1 MGAGNEHFIN
11 HSAEEPEARLG
22 SGVYVDVE
30 NLGTAAQEFIQTL
43 MNSWPDN
50 KAPAPSLLSLYVRA
64 DQSALWR
71 MWAESHFSDVSVKAN
86 GIQHFSNTPA
96 KNSAD
101 IAVAVDALSDFLNQ
115 RVAWVVVVSDDSDF
129 IALYSKIRDERAAR
143 GHQPCNV
150 PFLWVVTDRPRTRSL
165 FMQEFFPNS
174 HVHTVPFPKKA
185 HIATVKTASS
195 SPETPARKA
204 EKNRIL
210 EEIAK
215 AIIEQTPVG
224 NFRSTTCQRIIQSE
238 WENHPLATTSG
249 PSYGVRFSNEL
260 WPILERFGVKKHHN
274 NGRAIK
280 YEITQSAKDAVI
292 PNPGP

>member
-1 MGAGNEHFIN
+1 MVAGNEHFSQ
-11 HSAEEPEARLG
+11 HSAEEPAAGLG

-30 NLGTAAQEFIQTL
+30 NLGTAAQEFIQAL

-71 MWAESHFSDVSVKAN
+71 MWAESHFSDVAVKAK

-101 IAVAVDALSDFLNQ
+101 IAIAVDALSDFLNQ

-129 IALYSKIRDERAAR
+129 IALYSKIRDERVAR
-143 GHQPCNV
+143 GHQPGDV

-174 HVHTVPFPKKA
+174 HVHTVPFPKAAQNEPEKVEGNLPQEVKA
-185 HIATVKTASS
+185 
-195 SPETPARKA
+195 SPTP
-204 EKNRIL
+204 KN
-210 EEIAK
+210 AK
-215 AIIEQTPVG
+215 ALEDMAQAIIREVPVG
-224 NFRSTTCQRIIQSE
+224 KFKSSDCQKIIKSQWPKHALAKASGQNF
-238 WENHPLATTSG
+238 
-249 PSYGVRFSNEL
+249 GVEFRKEL
-260 WPILERFGVKKHHN
+260 WPILQASGALEPNSNRQP
-274 NGRAIK
+274 RR
-280 YEITQSAKDAVI
+280 YEMTPQAKASLQ
-292 PNPGP
+292 G